1 MDHTDVLTSLRRII
15 RTVNLES
22 KRIEK
27 EHGISIPQ
35 LLCLNFLKD
44 RPSYQAS
51 QKEIKDVLSLN
62 ASTVTGIINR
72 LEKKGLIAK
81 LPRRD
86 DRRVANISL
95 TAKGL
100 SLMQETP
107 EPMHLRL
114 TENLGKLSDSE
125 LQELRKAFRLI
136 SDFLGAGAID
146 ASPILTSETT
156 INKGKSEQE
165 WSNE

>member
-1 MDHTDVLTSLRRII
+1 MDYTDVLTSLRRII

-27 EHGISIPQ
+27 EHGVSIPQ
-35 LLCLNFLKD
+35 LLCLNYLKN

-51 QKEIKDVLSLN
+51 QKEIKDILSLN

-81 LPRRD
+81 LPRKD
-86 DRRVANISL
+86 DRRVSNISL
-95 TAKGL
+95 TAKGF
-100 SLMQETP
+100 SMMDDTP

-114 TENLGKLSDSE
+114 TEKLGKLSEKE
-125 LQELRKAFRLI
+125 LQELESAFKLI
-136 SDFLGAGAID
+136 SDFLDAGEVD

-156 INKGKSEQE
+156 INKDKSAGE
-165 WSNE
+165 

>member
-1 MDHTDVLTSLRRII
+1 MDYTDVLTSLRRII

-35 LLCLNFLKD
+35 LLCLNYLKKQ
-44 RPSYQAS
+44 PNYQAS

-81 LPRRD
+81 LPRKD
-86 DRRVANISL
+86 DRRVSNISL
-95 TAKGL
+95 TAKGFA
-100 SLMQETP
+100 MMDNTP

-114 TENLGKLSDSE
+114 TQKLGKLSRDE
-125 LQELRKAFRLI
+125 LQDLERAFQLI
-136 SDFLGAGAID
+136 SDFLDAGEVD

-156 INKGKSEQE
+156 INREKTGQE
-165 WSNE
+165 